1 MSGGMRRLAF
11 AAAPARLPVTRR
23 AFSMARKSLVS
34 QSRGTNPLPS
44 GIAHLPSFHAVT
56 PYVRALLFAN
66 IGVFFLQMTVDV
78 VNYLLILVPPL
89 VLVRPW
95 TLVTYMFLHAGPMHL
110 IFNMLGVFFFGPR
123 VEDRLG
129 SRSFLFLYFISGIT
143 GALLFMIMGQRA
155 NLVGA
160 SGGVF
165 GIMLAYA
172 WFWPDTPIHIWGIIP
187 IKAKTLV
194 IITTLVSLWS
204 QFGGV
209 RGNVAHLAHLGGYLG
224 AYLYLKWLDRKRGEF
239 RKRATAAPPVRELK
253 FTKRPEVDLKK
264 VHEVNREEV
273 NRILDKISAYGMS
286 SLTPQER
293 LFLSNFA
300 PADDRTPPVS

>member
-1 MSGGMRRLAF
+1 M
-11 AAAPARLPVTRR
+11 
-23 AFSMARKSLVS
+23 
-34 QSRGTNPLPS
+34 
-44 GIAHLPSFHAVT
+44 T

-78 VNYLLILVPPL
+78 VNYVLILVPPL

-239 RKRATAAPPVRELK
+239 RKKATAAPPVRELK
-253 FTKRPEVDLKK
+253 FTKRPEVDLKN

-273 NRILDKISAYGMS
+273 NRILDKISAHGMS
-286 SLTPQER
+286 ALTAQER

-300 PADDRTPPVS
+300 PPDDRTPPVS